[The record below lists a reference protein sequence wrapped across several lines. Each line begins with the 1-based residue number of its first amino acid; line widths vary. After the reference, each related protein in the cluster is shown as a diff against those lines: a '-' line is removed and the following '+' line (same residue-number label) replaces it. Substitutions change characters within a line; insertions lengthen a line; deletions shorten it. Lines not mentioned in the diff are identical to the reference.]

1 MENTSGQEKY
11 YLGLDMGTSSVGW
24 AVTDDQYEIIKK
36 HGKALWESVFVSR
49 QIQQKGGE
57 HFEQPEGEPNEGKT
71 ELRCFR
77 NYFQRRLRR

>member
-24 AVTDDQYEIIKK
+24 AVTDDQYEIIK
-36 HGKALWESVFVSR
+36 
-49 QIQQKGGE
+49 
-57 HFEQPEGEPNEGKT
+57 QPEPQPNEGQT
-71 ELRCFR
+71 ELRYFR